1 MGKKKIKIK
10 KRELSNK
17 NWWATEIISRRKG
30 KYKKYIKYRNKLD
43 RQKYEKKKAERIEE
57 ETKRKKRRRSGAE
70 KSEERSRYLEIQK

>member
-17 NWWATEIISRRKG
+17 NWWATEIISKRKG
-30 KYKKYIKYRNKLD
+30 KYKKYIKYRDKLD
-43 RQKYEKKKAERIEE
+43 RQKYIEKKKAERVEE
-57 ETKRKKRRRSGAE
+57 ETKRKKRSGAE

>member
-30 KYKKYIKYRNKLD
+30 KYKKYIKYRDKLD
-43 RQKYEKKKAERIEE
+43 RQKYIEKKKAERIEE
-57 ETKRKKRRRSGAE
+57 ETKRKKRRSGAE